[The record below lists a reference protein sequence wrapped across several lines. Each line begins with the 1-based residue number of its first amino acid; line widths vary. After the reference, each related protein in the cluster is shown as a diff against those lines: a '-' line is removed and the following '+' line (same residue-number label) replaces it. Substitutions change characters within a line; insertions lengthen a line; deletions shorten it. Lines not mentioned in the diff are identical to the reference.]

1 MTFYHNRYGLQKLA
15 GNAGSGRVPMNAIE
29 EYLSR
34 QSRWFLQVL
43 GIVAVV
49 MLGLIH
55 YLTGASPFV
64 MFYMAPIAFVTWFAG
79 PRAGGLVLAV
89 AALVYLAVEGG
100 GGGAQLSLVSFWRPA
115 SELGVMLLVTV
126 LVAQLKS
133 VWEQE
138 KQLER
143 IDQATGALLEV
154 YFVELASQEIQRA
167 QRYAHP
173 FTVICIEFCPSGKPG
188 SREEVEH
195 SQAGLLVETIRQ
207 HIRETDM
214 LARINCGRF
223 VVLLPE
229 SGEETAGIVLGK
241 LQKQLTDLVRRQTW
255 PVIIKISAVTYLT
268 PPASVD
274 EMLSRAKI
282 SSRQTGIKHEVVG
295 AAGGTGSI
303 PAAVGRPK
311 KRSART

>member
-1 MTFYHNRYGLQKLA
+1 MH
-15 GNAGSGRVPMNAIE
+15 VIE

-34 QSRWFLQVL
+34 ESRRFLQVL
-43 GIVAVV
+43 GIVAVI

-89 AALVYLAVEGG
+89 AALVYLAVEGS
-100 GGGAQLSLVSFWRPA
+100 GGGAHLSFATFWHPA
-115 SELGVMLLVTV
+115 SELAVMLLVTL

-143 IDQATGALLEV
+143 IDQATGALLEG
-154 YFVELASQEIQRA
+154 YFVELASQEILRA

-173 FTVICIEFCPSGKPG
+173 FTLVCIEFCPAGKPE
-188 SREEVEH
+188 SKAEIEL
-195 SQAGLLVETIRQ
+195 SQACLLVQAIRQ
-207 HIRETDM
+207 HVRETDL
-214 LARINCGRF
+214 LARLIGGRF
-223 VVLLPE
+223 AVLMPE
-229 SGEETAGIVLGK
+229 TGEETAGIVLGK
-241 LQKQLTDLVRRQTW
+241 VQKQLTDLVRRQSW

-282 SSRQTGIKHEVVG
+282 GSRQTGIKHEVVG
-295 AAGGTGSI
+295 APGGTGSI
-303 PAAVGRPK
+303 PAAVGQPK
-311 KRSART
+311 KKAVPGADRASSSAKSRSTFAGEK